1 MSFIFRDPFFNVF
14 DDYLSSLPSMN
25 SSWLTD
31 DENADSKVR
40 RDVITPFSGFGR
52 MDLHETDKDYE
63 LTMDLP
69 GMDKSEINI
78 STENNKLVIEGERK
92 EEKKEDDKEKK
103 CHFMERHFGSFHREV
118 ALPKNTN
125 SENIGAVYEN
135 GVLKINIP
143 KMEVE
148 SGKKTVTVN

>member
-125 SENIGAVYEN
+125 VENIGAVYEN

-143 KMEVE
+143 KIEVDN
-148 SGKKTVTVN
+148 GKKTVTVN

>member
-92 EEKKEDDKEKK
+92 EEKKEDEK
-103 CHFMERHFGSFHREV
+103 C
-118 ALPKNTN
+118 
-125 SENIGAVYEN
+125 
-135 GVLKINIP
+135 
-143 KMEVE
+143 
-148 SGKKTVTVN
+148 